1 MSGMAGP
8 EVHID
13 VAQQRL
19 HLVVHG
25 AIERSYAISTALNGV
40 GERNGSGCTPRGQH
54 RVRAKVGAGCA
65 PGTVFVGRRATGE
78 VYSPEL
84 AAAHPRRDWILTRI
98 LWLTGCEPGVNRG
111 GAVDTLR
118 RYIYLHGCPDDCAMG
133 VPLSHG
139 CVRMANADVID
150 LFDRV
155 AVGTRVTIHSTQA
168 PGATEGIA
176 P

>member
-1 MSGMAGP
+1 MPMAGP

-13 VAQQRL
+13 VARQQL
-19 HLVVHG
+19 HLMLDG
-25 AIERSYAISTALNGV
+25 ATLRTYPVSTALNGV
-40 GERNGSGCTPRGQH
+40 GEHNGSGCTPRGLH

-78 VYSPEL
+78 IHSSAL
-84 AAAHPRRDWILTRI
+84 AAQHPGRDWILSRI

-118 RYIYLHGCPDDCAMG
+118 RYIYIHGCPDDCTMG
-133 VPLSHG
+133 VPRSHG
-139 CVRMANADVID
+139 CVRMTNADVID

-155 AVGTRVTIHSTQA
+155 AVGTRVCIHSTQTPRLMEGAA
-168 PGATEGIA
+168 P
-176 P
+176 